1 MTAIYVNYRKEL
13 INGFI
18 LVKMDKSIDHA
29 YIVNIMQSNYLFEA
43 SSNDP
48 RLPRTTDGGVSP
60 LQERNR
66 AKNR

>member
-29 YIVNIMQSNYLFEA
+29 YIVNIMQSNYLA
-43 SSNDP
+43 SWPSFF
-48 RLPRTTDGGVSP
+48 SIYI
-60 LQERNR
+60 
-66 AKNR
+66 